1 MADPNRTPPQKERNP
16 QDEDLFRQE
25 GERQRLRR
33 EQSVANEQGER
44 IRRRR
49 TGDDEPLN
57 DEVTNDVM
65 DEIED
70 EGLGRSDR

>member
-33 EQSVANEQGER
+33 ER
-44 IRRRR
+44 
-49 TGDDEPLN
+49 
-57 DEVTNDVM
+57 
-65 DEIED
+65 
-70 EGLGRSDR
+70 GRSPTNRVSASAAVARETTNR

>member
-1 MADPNRTPPQKERNP
+1 MADPNRTPPQKDRNP

-33 EQSVANEQGER
+33 ERSVANEQGER

-49 TGDDEPLN
+49 TGDDEPL
-57 DEVTNDVM
+57 DEVTDDVV